1 MDDLPSP
8 PAPAPAPALA
18 TAAAPTAAG
27 RRLALA
33 VVGLAAIAGGA
44 WWSWQRREP
53 QLGPDEAAAL
63 WNLSLETPTGSPLA
77 FAGLR
82 GKPLVLNFWATWCAP
97 CVREMPQ
104 FDRFF
109 RESASSG
116 WQVVGVAID
125 NARAVNSFLAKHPVT
140 YPVALAGLGGTEL
153 SRTLGNTA
161 GALPFTVVFDAK
173 GRIVQRKLGETS
185 FDELQDWADSASN

>member
-1 MDDLPSP
+1 MDDLPEQP
-8 PAPAPAPALA
+8 VQPVQPAQPAVPAR
-18 TAAAPTAAG
+18 AAFG

-33 VVGLAAIAGGA
+33 AVGLAAVAGGA

-53 QLGPDEAAAL
+53 QLAPDEAAAL
-63 WNLSLETPTGSPLA
+63 WNQSLETPAGAPLA
-77 FAGLR
+77 FASLR

-109 RESASSG
+109 RESTADG

-153 SRTLGNTA
+153 SRILGNTA

-173 GRIVQRKLGETS
+173 GSIVRRKLGETS
-185 FDELQDWADSASN
+185 FEELRDWADSAG

>member
-1 MDDLPSP
+1 MDDLPDQATQAS
-8 PAPAPAPALA
+8 AGARPAL
-18 TAAAPTAAG
+18 G
-27 RRLALA
+27 RRMT
-33 VVGLAAIAGGA
+33 LAAVGVAAVAGGA

-53 QLGPDEAAAL
+53 QLAPDEAAAL
-63 WNLSLETPTGSPLA
+63 WNLSLETPAGVPLA

-82 GKPLVLNFWATWCAP
+82 GKPLVINFWATWCAP

-109 RESASSG
+109 RESAGAG

-153 SRTLGNTA
+153 SRMLGNTA

-173 GRIVQRKLGETS
+173 GRIVRRKLGETG
-185 FDELQDWADSASN
+185 FEELRHWADSAG

>member
-1 MDDLPSP
+1 MDDLPEQP
-8 PAPAPAPALA
+8 VQPAQPAVPAR
-18 TAAAPTAAG
+18 AAFG

-33 VVGLAAIAGGA
+33 AVGLAAVAGGA
-44 WWSWQRREP
+44 WWSWRRREP
-53 QLGPDEAAAL
+53 QLAPDEAAAL
-63 WNLSLETPTGSPLA
+63 WNQSLETPAGAPLA
-77 FAGLR
+77 FASLR

-109 RESASSG
+109 RESTADG

-125 NARAVNSFLAKHPVT
+125 NAGAVNSFLAKHPVT
-140 YPVALAGLGGTEL
+140 YPVVLAGLGGTEL
-153 SRTLGNTA
+153 SRILGNTA

-173 GRIVQRKLGETS
+173 GSIVRRKLGETS
-185 FDELQDWADSASN
+185 FEEWRDWADSAG

>member
-1 MDDLPSP
+1 MNDPKDSP
-8 PAPAPAPALA
+8 VAPPGRR
-18 TAAAPTAAG
+18 G

-33 VVGLAAIAGGA
+33 AAGAAAVSAGA
-44 WWSWQRREP
+44 WWSWRQREP
-53 QLGPDEAAAL
+53 QLAPAEAAAL
-63 WNLSLETPTGSPLA
+63 WNLKLETPAGGQLA
-77 FAGLR
+77 FAELR

-109 RESASSG
+109 REFAAEG

-125 NARAVNSFLAKHPVT
+125 NARAVNDFLAKRPVT
-140 YPVALAGLGGTEL
+140 YPVVLAGLGGTEL

-161 GALPFTVVFDAK
+161 GALPFTVVFDAG
-173 GRIVQRKLGETS
+173 GRVVQRRLGETS
-185 FDELQDWADSASN
+185 FDELRQWAVSAA